1 MYYLRI
7 LFLQDFTPEIL
18 TSRSRAESFAL
29 ARREVME
36 KEIEVHERER
46 IQTARKGTDTE
57 DSVVANGVL
66 NLSCLT
72 VSIIIISFN
81 NSNFFSCIRT
91 QVVSILCLC
100 LCLV

>member
-1 MYYLRI
+1 
-7 LFLQDFTPEIL
+7 
-18 TSRSRAESFAL
+18 
-29 ARREVME
+29 ME

-72 VSIIIISFN
+72 VSIIIIIIVFKLFFPQ
-81 NSNFFSCIRT
+81 FFS
-91 QVVSILCLC
+91 
-100 LCLV
+100 LVLGHK